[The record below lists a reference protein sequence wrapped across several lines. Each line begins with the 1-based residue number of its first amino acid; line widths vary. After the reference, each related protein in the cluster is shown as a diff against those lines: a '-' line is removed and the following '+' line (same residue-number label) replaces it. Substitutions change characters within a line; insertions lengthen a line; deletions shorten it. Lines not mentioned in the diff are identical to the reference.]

1 MAKLLDLTPQRVQQ
15 LANSGV
21 IPKAGHG
28 KYDLI
33 YSVQSYIRH
42 LREMSGT
49 PDESRPRLCTI
60 GELAALFDVN
70 VRTIRNWTTGLPPDV
85 EGRSGRGNAARWSLP
100 RLINHKTPRDTGS
113 GGRLDLEQE
122 RARQSK
128 ESADKLEFE
137 NMVRRGEFAPIEV
150 YETAIDG
157 LASRFISALDALAP
171 NVRRQLPHLSE
182 ADHINIE
189 KIISN
194 DRARLATRLAGDSA
208 RHGGSQLEGAEA
220 STGSAEDVAG

>member
-60 GELAALFDVN
+60 VELAALFDVN

-122 RARQSK
+122 RARQAK

-137 NMVRRGEFAPIEV
+137 NMVRRGVFAPLSVFDEAFQGYTRQV
-150 YETAIDG
+150 TSMLDG
-157 LASRFISALDALAP
+157 VTP
-171 NVRRQLPHLSE
+171 NLRRLLPHLSE
-182 ADHINIE
+182 ADHQRIYNHLATERERIA
-189 KIISN
+189 
-194 DRARLATRLAGDSA
+194 ARLERGLWSNEPGGEEGSEAMEATAETLAG
-208 RHGGSQLEGAEA
+208 
-220 STGSAEDVAG
+220 